1 MIAIILERYTFK
13 KFFIILINIRD
24 FNVSKFNIFY
34 LTFFI
39 KFNIILNNKA
49 FYLISSKEEIIK
61 ITFSTNKTRDTL
73 LYK

>member
-73 LYK
+73 L